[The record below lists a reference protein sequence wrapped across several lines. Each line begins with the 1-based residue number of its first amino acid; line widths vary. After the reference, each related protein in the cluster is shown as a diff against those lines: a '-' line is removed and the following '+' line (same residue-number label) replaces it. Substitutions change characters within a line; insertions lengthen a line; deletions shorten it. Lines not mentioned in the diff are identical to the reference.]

1 VQEVRIHLNGALQPD
16 AAESAEPLGQEAA
29 AMSSALPAF
38 DTHEVFNQPPP
49 FGGRNLWADDV
60 ALAEAVQREGGDG
73 FAVALARYGGLAGD
87 ALYGLGFDANRDKPR
102 LRTHDAQGHRIDTI
116 EFHPAYHQLMDAA
129 KAHGVAGLSWHD
141 GTAGAHVAR
150 AALSYLHHQADAGTS
165 CPLTMTHAAVAVLRQ
180 DPALAEWSDKAAA
193 PHYDPRDVPIAD
205 KAGITLGMGMTE
217 KQGGSDVRSN
227 TTRAEPQADGS
238 YRLVGHKWFFS
249 APMSDGFLVLAQAPA
264 GLSCFLMPRRLPD
277 GNRNAFRLMRLKD
290 KLGDWSNAS
299 SEVELCGAW
308 ARRVGEEGRGVATII
323 GMVMMTR
330 LDCMLGAAA
339 EMRMAL
345 AQALHHTR
353 HRTSFGKRL
362 CDHPLMANVLADLA
376 MESEAATTF
385 AIRVAGAVDRAGH
398 SGADAAFARIATAV
412 GKYWVCKRAAVFVN
426 EAQECLGGAG
436 YVEESML
443 PRLYRQAPLNSIW
456 EGSGNI
462 QCLDVLRALAREPQ
476 VVPVLDAELD
486 AVAGRDA
493 IYDAALQA
501 LRSALATSPGEAQAR
516 RITEQLALLL
526 QAAVLLRAD
535 SPIASAFVRSRLGG
549 EHGMAFGTL
558 PADLDTAAVLARAL
572 P

>member
-1 VQEVRIHLNGALQPD
+1 MRQNRGIC
-16 AAESAEPLGQEAA
+16 QEARV
-29 AMSSALPAF
+29 MTSALPAF
-38 DTHEVFNQPPP
+38 ETHEVTNQPPP

-60 ALAEAVQREGGDG
+60 ALADAVQREGGAAFVDVLQ
-73 FAVALARYGGLAGD
+73 AYGGNAGD
-87 ALYGLGFDANRDKPR
+87 TLYRLGFDANRDRPR
-102 LRTHDAQGHRIDTI
+102 LRTHDAQGHRIDTV

-129 KAHGVAGLSWHD
+129 KRHGVAGLSWHD
-141 GTAGAHVAR
+141 GRPGAHVAR
-150 AALSYLHHQADAGTS
+150 AALSFLHHQAEAGTS

-180 DPALAEWSDKAAA
+180 HPALAEWADKAAA
-193 PHYDPRDVPIAD
+193 PIYDPRDVPIAD

-217 KQGGSDVRSN
+217 KQGGSDVRGN
-227 TTRAEPQADGS
+227 TTRAEKRADGS
-238 YRLVGHKWFFS
+238 YALVGHKWFFS
-249 APMSDGFLVLAQAPA
+249 APMSDGFLVLAQAPG
-264 GLSCFLMPRRLPD
+264 GLTCFLMPRRLAD

-299 SEVELCGAW
+299 SEIELCGAW
-308 ARRVGEEGRGVATII
+308 ARRVGDEGRGVATII
-323 GMVMMTR
+323 GMVMLTR

-353 HRTSFGKRL
+353 HRSSFGRRL

-376 MESEAATTF
+376 IESEAATAF
-385 AIRVAGAVDRAGH
+385 AMRVARAVDQAAH
-398 SGADAAFARIATAV
+398 DAQEAAFARIATAV

-462 QCLDVLRALAREPQ
+462 QCLDVLRALSREPQ
-476 VVPVLDAELD
+476 IVPVLEAEL
-486 AVAGRDA
+486 ATVAGQDA
-493 IYDAALQA
+493 RYDAALQA
-501 LRSALATSPGEAQAR
+501 LREQLAATPAEAQAR
-516 RITEQLALLL
+516 RVTERLALLL
-526 QAAVLLRAD
+526 QASVLLRAQ
-535 SPIASAFVRSRLGG
+535 SPLAPAFVASRLGG

-558 PADLDTAAVLARAL
+558 PDDVDVHAIMARAL